1 MLKRLLDYN
10 DGEEMDIVVLIKNLQ
25 LRHNKKDNLYLAM
38 QFGDGS
44 GEIRGNY
51 WDANHQDTA
60 TFSTGTIVE
69 LNGKREE
76 YQGRPQIRIY
86 SLRVVGPQEGYELD
100 QFVKSAPEPI
110 DEMKKEINSFLA
122 QVQNPTWKSIVEYL
136 LKKWGKR
143 FYDYPAGKSN
153 HHAVR
158 GGLAFH
164 TLSMLRDAK
173 GLADNYEQIN
183 RSLLYAG
190 CIVHDMGKVLE
201 LSGPVATQYTAEGNL
216 VGHLVLIDEQIMLA
230 AQDLGIDLES
240 EDLLLLRH
248 MVLSHHGRFEYG
260 SPKLPALLE
269 AELLHRID
277 DLDAAVYAVT
287 NALQHTPKGEFT
299 EPLSSQENKRYY
311 RPKNDPALDHS
322 HHFLIIISYGS
333 YLKSCA
339 IYCRSLDSLAR
350 AE

>member
-10 DGEEMDIVVLIKNLQ
+10 DGEEMDIVVLIKDSQ
-25 LRHNKKDNLYLAM
+25 LRRNKKNKLFLAM

-44 GEIRGNY
+44 GEIRGNF
-51 WDANHQDTA
+51 WDATNQDAA

-110 DEMKKEINSFLA
+110 NDMHVEINQFVD
-122 QVQNPTWKSIVEYL
+122 QIQNKTWKMIVQYL
-136 LKKWGKR
+136 LKKWGRR
-143 FYDYPAGKSN
+143 FFDYPAGKSN

-164 TLSMLRDAK
+164 TLSMLKDAK

-190 CIVHDMGKVLE
+190 CILHDMGKVLE
-201 LSGPVATQYTAEGNL
+201 LTGPAATQYTTEGNL

-230 AQDLGIDLES
+230 AQDLKIDLES

-269 AELLHRID
+269 AEILHRID
-277 DLDAAVYAVT
+277 DMDAMVYAVT
-287 NALQHTPKGEFT
+287 NALQHTGKGTFT
-299 EPLSSQENKRYY
+299 EPLLSQDGRRYY
-311 RPKNDPALDHS
+311 RPKYDPALDHAK
-322 HHFLIIISYGS
+322 HL
-333 YLKSCA
+333 
-339 IYCRSLDSLAR
+339 
-350 AE
+350 E

>member
-10 DGEEMDIVVLIKNLQ
+10 DGEEMDIVVLIKNSQ
-25 LRHNKKDNLYLAM
+25 LRRNKKNKLFLAM

-44 GEIRGNY
+44 GEIRGNF
-51 WDANHQDTA
+51 WDATNQDAA

-110 DEMKKEINSFLA
+110 NDMHAEINQFVN
-122 QVQNPTWKSIVEYL
+122 QIQNRTWKTIVQYL

-143 FYDYPAGKSN
+143 FYDYAARRSN

-164 TLSMLRDAK
+164 TLSMLKDAK

-190 CIVHDMGKVLE
+190 CILHDMGKVLE
-201 LSGPVATQYTAEGNL
+201 LTGPAATQYTTEGNL

-230 AQDLGIDLES
+230 AQDLKIDLES
-240 EDLLLLRH
+240 EALLLLRH
-248 MVLSHHGRFEYG
+248 MVLSHHGRYEYG

-269 AELLHRID
+269 AEILHRID
-277 DLDAAVYAVT
+277 DMDAMVYAVT
-287 NALQHTPKGEFT
+287 NALQHTGRGTFT
-299 EPLSSQENKRYY
+299 EPLLSQDGKRYY
-311 RPKNDPALDHS
+311 RPKHDQALDNAKH
-322 HHFLIIISYGS
+322 L
-333 YLKSCA
+333 
-339 IYCRSLDSLAR
+339 
-350 AE
+350 E

>member
-10 DGEEMDIVVLIKNLQ
+10 DGEEMDIVVLIKNSQ
-25 LRHNKKDNLYLAM
+25 LRRNKKNKLFLAM

-44 GEIRGNY
+44 GEIRGNF
-51 WDANHQDTA
+51 WDATNQDAA

-86 SLRVVGPQEGYELD
+86 SLRVVGPREGYELD

-110 DEMKKEINSFLA
+110 NDMHVEINQFVD
-122 QVQNPTWKSIVEYL
+122 QIQNKTWKTIVQYL
-136 LKKWGKR
+136 LKKWGRR
-143 FYDYPAGKSN
+143 FFDYPAGKSN

-164 TLSMLRDAK
+164 TLSMLKDAK
-173 GLADNYEQIN
+173 GLADNYGQLN

-190 CIVHDMGKVLE
+190 CILHDMGKVLE
-201 LSGPVATQYTAEGNL
+201 LTGPAATQYTTEGNL

-230 AQDLGIDLES
+230 AQDLKIDLES

-248 MVLSHHGRFEYG
+248 MVLSHHGRLEYG

-269 AELLHRID
+269 AEILHRID
-277 DLDAAVYAVT
+277 DMDAMVYAVT
-287 NALQHTPKGEFT
+287 NALQHTGKGMFT
-299 EPLSSQENKRYY
+299 EPLLSQDGRRYY
-311 RPKNDPALDHS
+311 RPKYDPALDHAK
-322 HHFLIIISYGS
+322 HL
-333 YLKSCA
+333 
-339 IYCRSLDSLAR
+339 
-350 AE
+350 E

>member
-10 DGEEMDIVVLIKNLQ
+10 DGEEMDIVVLIKDSQ
-25 LRHNKKDNLYLAM
+25 LRRNKKNKLFLAM
-38 QFGDGS
+38 QFSDGS
-44 GEIRGNY
+44 GEIRGNF
-51 WDANHQDTA
+51 WDATNQDAA

-110 DEMKKEINSFLA
+110 NDMHVEINQFVD
-122 QVQNPTWKSIVEYL
+122 QIQNKTWKMIVQYL
-136 LKKWGKR
+136 LKKWGRR
-143 FYDYPAGKSN
+143 FFDYPAGKSN

-164 TLSMLRDAK
+164 TLSMLKDAK

-190 CIVHDMGKVLE
+190 CILHDMGKVLE
-201 LSGPVATQYTAEGNL
+201 LTGPAATQYTTEGNL

-230 AQDLGIDLES
+230 AQDLKIDLES

-269 AELLHRID
+269 AEILHRID
-277 DLDAAVYAVT
+277 DMDAMVYAVT
-287 NALQHTPKGEFT
+287 NALQHTGKGTFT
-299 EPLSSQENKRYY
+299 EPLLSQDGRRYY
-311 RPKNDPALDHS
+311 RPKYDPALDHAK
-322 HHFLIIISYGS
+322 HL
-333 YLKSCA
+333 
-339 IYCRSLDSLAR
+339 
-350 AE
+350 E

>member
-10 DGEEMDIVVLIKNLQ
+10 DGEEMDIVVLIKNSQ
-25 LRHNKKDNLYLAM
+25 LRRNKKNKLFLAM

-44 GEIRGNY
+44 GEIRGNF
-51 WDANHQDTA
+51 WDATNQDAA

-86 SLRVVGPQEGYELD
+86 SLRVVGPREGYELD

-110 DEMKKEINSFLA
+110 NDMHVEINQFVD
-122 QVQNPTWKSIVEYL
+122 QIQNKTWKTIVQYL
-136 LKKWGKR
+136 LKKWGRR
-143 FYDYPAGKSN
+143 FFDYPAGKSN

-164 TLSMLRDAK
+164 TLSMLKDAK

-190 CIVHDMGKVLE
+190 CILHDMGKVLE
-201 LSGPVATQYTAEGNL
+201 LTGPAATQYTTEGNL
-216 VGHLVLIDEQIMLA
+216 VGHLVLIYEQIMLA
-230 AQDLGIDLES
+230 AQDLKIDLES

-248 MVLSHHGRFEYG
+248 MVLSHHGRLEYG

-269 AELLHRID
+269 AEILHRID
-277 DLDAAVYAVT
+277 DMDAMVYAVT
-287 NALQHTPKGEFT
+287 NALQHTGKGTFT
-299 EPLSSQENKRYY
+299 EPLLSQDGRRYY
-311 RPKNDPALDHS
+311 RPKYDPALDHAK
-322 HHFLIIISYGS
+322 HL
-333 YLKSCA
+333 
-339 IYCRSLDSLAR
+339 
-350 AE
+350 E

>member
-10 DGEEMDIVVLIKNLQ
+10 DGEEMDIVVLIKNSQ
-25 LRHNKKDNLYLAM
+25 LRRNKKNKLFLAM

-44 GEIRGNY
+44 GEIRGNF
-51 WDANHQDTA
+51 WDATNQDAA

-86 SLRVVGPQEGYELD
+86 SLRVVGPQEGYQLD

-110 DEMKKEINSFLA
+110 NDMHVEINQFVD
-122 QVQNPTWKSIVEYL
+122 QIQNRTWKTIVQYL
-136 LKKWGKR
+136 LKKWGRR
-143 FYDYPAGKSN
+143 FFDYPAGKSN

-164 TLSMLRDAK
+164 TLSMLKDAK

-190 CIVHDMGKVLE
+190 CILHDMGKVLE
-201 LSGPVATQYTAEGNL
+201 LTGPAATQYTTEGNL

-230 AQDLGIDLES
+230 AQDLKIDLES

-269 AELLHRID
+269 AEILHRID
-277 DLDAAVYAVT
+277 DMDAMVYAVT
-287 NALQHTPKGEFT
+287 NALQHTGKGTFT
-299 EPLSSQENKRYY
+299 EPLLSQDSRRYY
-311 RPKNDPALDHS
+311 RPKYDPALDHAK
-322 HHFLIIISYGS
+322 
-333 YLKSCA
+333 YL
-339 IYCRSLDSLAR
+339 
-350 AE
+350 E

>member
-10 DGEEMDIVVLIKNLQ
+10 DGEEMDIVVLIKNSQ
-25 LRHNKKDNLYLAM
+25 LRRNKKNKLFLAM

-44 GEIRGNY
+44 GEIRGNF
-51 WDANHQDTA
+51 WDATNQDAA

-110 DEMKKEINSFLA
+110 NDMHVEINQFVD
-122 QVQNPTWKSIVEYL
+122 QIQNKTWKMIVQYL
-136 LKKWGKR
+136 LKKWGRR
-143 FYDYPAGKSN
+143 FFDYPAGKSN

-164 TLSMLRDAK
+164 TLSMLKDAK

-190 CIVHDMGKVLE
+190 CILHDMGKVLE
-201 LSGPVATQYTAEGNL
+201 LTGPAATQYTTEGNL

-230 AQDLGIDLES
+230 AQDLKIDLES

-269 AELLHRID
+269 AEILHRID
-277 DLDAAVYAVT
+277 DMDAMVYAVT
-287 NALQHTPKGEFT
+287 NALQHTGKGTFT
-299 EPLSSQENKRYY
+299 EPLLSQDGRRYY
-311 RPKNDPALDHS
+311 RPKYDPALDHTK
-322 HHFLIIISYGS
+322 HL
-333 YLKSCA
+333 
-339 IYCRSLDSLAR
+339 
-350 AE
+350 E

>member
-10 DGEEMDIVVLIKNLQ
+10 DGEEMDIVVLIKNSQ
-25 LRHNKKDNLYLAM
+25 LRRNKKNKLFLAM

-44 GEIRGNY
+44 GEIRGNF
-51 WDANHQDTA
+51 WDATNQDAA

-110 DEMKKEINSFLA
+110 NDMHVEINQFVD
-122 QVQNPTWKSIVEYL
+122 QIQNKTWKMIVQYL
-136 LKKWGKR
+136 LKKWGRR
-143 FYDYPAGKSN
+143 FFDYPAGKSN

-164 TLSMLRDAK
+164 TLSMLKDAK

-190 CIVHDMGKVLE
+190 CILHDMGKVLE
-201 LSGPVATQYTAEGNL
+201 LTGPAATQYTTEGNL

-230 AQDLGIDLES
+230 AQDLKIDLES

-269 AELLHRID
+269 AEILHRID
-277 DLDAAVYAVT
+277 DMDAMVYAVT
-287 NALQHTPKGEFT
+287 NALQHTGKGTFT
-299 EPLSSQENKRYY
+299 EPLLSQDGRRYY
-311 RPKNDPALDHS
+311 RPKYDPALDHAK
-322 HHFLIIISYGS
+322 HL
-333 YLKSCA
+333 
-339 IYCRSLDSLAR
+339 
-350 AE
+350 E

>member
-10 DGEEMDIVVLIKNLQ
+10 DGEEMDIVVLIKNSQ
-25 LRHNKKDNLYLAM
+25 LRRNKKNKLFLAM

-44 GEIRGNY
+44 GEIRGNF
-51 WDANHQDTA
+51 WDATNQDAA

-110 DEMKKEINSFLA
+110 NDMHVEINQFVD
-122 QVQNPTWKSIVEYL
+122 QIQNKTWKTIVQYL
-136 LKKWGKR
+136 LKKWDRR
-143 FYDYPAGKSN
+143 FFDYPAGKSN

-164 TLSMLRDAK
+164 TLSMLKDAK

-190 CIVHDMGKVLE
+190 CILHDMGKVLE
-201 LSGPVATQYTAEGNL
+201 LTGPAATQYTTEGNL

-230 AQDLGIDLES
+230 AQDLKIDLES

-269 AELLHRID
+269 AEILHRID
-277 DLDAAVYAVT
+277 DMDAMVYAVT
-287 NALQHTPKGEFT
+287 NALQHTGKGTFT
-299 EPLSSQENKRYY
+299 EPLLSQDGRRYY
-311 RPKNDPALDHS
+311 RPKYDPALDHAK
-322 HHFLIIISYGS
+322 HL
-333 YLKSCA
+333 
-339 IYCRSLDSLAR
+339 
-350 AE
+350 E

>member
-10 DGEEMDIVVLIKNLQ
+10 DGEEMDIVVLIKDSQ
-25 LRHNKKDNLYLAM
+25 LRRNKKNKLFLAM

-44 GEIRGNY
+44 GEIRGNF
-51 WDANHQDTA
+51 WDATNQDAA

-110 DEMKKEINSFLA
+110 NDMHVEINQFVD
-122 QVQNPTWKSIVEYL
+122 QIQNKTWKTIVQYL
-136 LKKWGKR
+136 LKKWGRR
-143 FYDYPAGKSN
+143 FFDYPAGKSN

-164 TLSMLRDAK
+164 TLSMLKDAK

-190 CIVHDMGKVLE
+190 CILHDMGKVLE
-201 LSGPVATQYTAEGNL
+201 LTGPAATQYTTEGNL

-230 AQDLGIDLES
+230 AQDLKIDLES

-248 MVLSHHGRFEYG
+248 MVLSHHGRLEYG

-269 AELLHRID
+269 AEILHRID
-277 DLDAAVYAVT
+277 DMDAMVYAVT
-287 NALQHTPKGEFT
+287 NALQHTGKGTFT
-299 EPLSSQENKRYY
+299 EPLLSQDGRRYY
-311 RPKNDPALDHS
+311 RPKYDLALDHAK
-322 HHFLIIISYGS
+322 HL
-333 YLKSCA
+333 
-339 IYCRSLDSLAR
+339 
-350 AE
+350 E

>member
-10 DGEEMDIVVLIKNLQ
+10 DGEEMDIVVFIKNSQ
-25 LRHNKKDNLYLAM
+25 LRRNKKNKLFLAM

-44 GEIRGNY
+44 GEIRGNF
-51 WDANHQDTA
+51 WDATNQDAA

-110 DEMKKEINSFLA
+110 NDMHVEINQFVD
-122 QVQNPTWKSIVEYL
+122 QIQNRTWKTIVQYL
-136 LKKWGKR
+136 LKKWGRR
-143 FYDYPAGKSN
+143 FFDYPAGKSN

-164 TLSMLRDAK
+164 TLSMLKDAK

-190 CIVHDMGKVLE
+190 CILHDMGKVLE
-201 LSGPVATQYTAEGNL
+201 LTGPAATQYTTEGNL

-230 AQDLGIDLES
+230 AQDLKIDLES
-240 EDLLLLRH
+240 EDLLLLIH

-269 AELLHRID
+269 AEILHRID
-277 DLDAAVYAVT
+277 DMDAIVYAVT
-287 NALQHTPKGEFT
+287 NALQHTGKGTFT
-299 EPLSSQENKRYY
+299 EPLLSQDGRRYY
-311 RPKNDPALDHS
+311 RPKYDPALDHAK
-322 HHFLIIISYGS
+322 
-333 YLKSCA
+333 YL
-339 IYCRSLDSLAR
+339 
-350 AE
+350 E

>member
-10 DGEEMDIVVLIKNLQ
+10 DGEEMDIVVLIKNSQ
-25 LRHNKKDNLYLAM
+25 LRRNKKNKLFLAM

-44 GEIRGNY
+44 GEIRGNF
-51 WDANHQDTA
+51 WDATNQDAA

-86 SLRVVGPQEGYELD
+86 SLRVVGPREGYELD

-110 DEMKKEINSFLA
+110 NDMHAEINQFVD
-122 QVQNPTWKSIVEYL
+122 QIQNKTWKTIVQYL
-136 LKKWGKR
+136 LKKWGRR
-143 FYDYPAGKSN
+143 FFDYPAGKSN

-164 TLSMLRDAK
+164 TLSMLKDAK
-173 GLADNYEQIN
+173 VLADNYEQIN

-190 CIVHDMGKVLE
+190 CILHDMGKVLE
-201 LSGPVATQYTAEGNL
+201 LTGPAATQYTTEGNL

-230 AQDLGIDLES
+230 AQDLKIDLES

-248 MVLSHHGRFEYG
+248 MVLSHHGRLEYG

-269 AELLHRID
+269 AEILHRID
-277 DLDAAVYAVT
+277 DMDAMVYAVT
-287 NALQHTPKGEFT
+287 NALQHTGKGTFT
-299 EPLSSQENKRYY
+299 EPLLSQDGRRYY
-311 RPKNDPALDHS
+311 RPKYDPALDHAK
-322 HHFLIIISYGS
+322 HL
-333 YLKSCA
+333 
-339 IYCRSLDSLAR
+339 
-350 AE
+350 E

>member
-10 DGEEMDIVVLIKNLQ
+10 DGEEMDIVVLIKNSQ
-25 LRHNKKDNLYLAM
+25 LRRNKKNKLFLAM

-44 GEIRGNY
+44 GEIRGNF
-51 WDANHQDTA
+51 WDATNQDAA

-110 DEMKKEINSFLA
+110 NDMHAEINQFVD
-122 QVQNPTWKSIVEYL
+122 QIQNKTWKTIVQYL
-136 LKKWGKR
+136 LKKWGRR
-143 FYDYPAGKSN
+143 FFDYPAGKSN

-164 TLSMLRDAK
+164 TLSMLKDAK
-173 GLADNYEQIN
+173 GLADNYEQLN

-190 CIVHDMGKVLE
+190 CILHYMGKVLE
-201 LSGPVATQYTAEGNL
+201 LTGPAATQYTTEGNL

-230 AQDLGIDLES
+230 AQDLKIDLEA
-240 EDLLLLRH
+240 EDLHLLRH

-269 AELLHRID
+269 AEILHRID
-277 DLDAAVYAVT
+277 DMDAMVYAVT
-287 NALQHTPKGEFT
+287 NALQHTGKGTFT
-299 EPLSSQENKRYY
+299 EPLLSQDGRRYY
-311 RPKNDPALDHS
+311 RPKYDPALDHAK
-322 HHFLIIISYGS
+322 HL
-333 YLKSCA
+333 
-339 IYCRSLDSLAR
+339 
-350 AE
+350 E

>member
-1 MLKRLLDYN
+1 MLNRLLDYN
-10 DGEEMDIVVLIKNLQ
+10 DGEEMDIVVLIKNSQ
-25 LRHNKKDNLYLAM
+25 LRRNKKNKLFLAM

-44 GEIRGNY
+44 GEIRGNF
-51 WDANHQDTA
+51 WDATNQDAA

-76 YQGRPQIRIY
+76 YQGRSQIRIY

-110 DEMKKEINSFLA
+110 NDMHTEINQFVN
-122 QVQNPTWKSIVEYL
+122 QIQNRTWKTIVQYL
-136 LKKWGKR
+136 LKKWGRR
-143 FYDYPAGKSN
+143 FFDYPAGKSN

-164 TLSMLRDAK
+164 TLSMLKDAK

-190 CIVHDMGKVLE
+190 CILHDMGKVLE
-201 LSGPVATQYTAEGNL
+201 LTGPAATQYTTEGNL

-230 AQDLGIDLES
+230 AQDLKIDLES

-269 AELLHRID
+269 AEILHRID
-277 DLDAAVYAVT
+277 DMDAMVYAVT
-287 NALQHTPKGEFT
+287 NALQHTGKGTFT
-299 EPLSSQENKRYY
+299 EPLLSQDGRRYY
-311 RPKNDPALDHS
+311 RPKYDPALDHAK
-322 HHFLIIISYGS
+322 
-333 YLKSCA
+333 YL
-339 IYCRSLDSLAR
+339 
-350 AE
+350 E

>member
-10 DGEEMDIVVLIKNLQ
+10 DGEEMDIVVLIKDSQ
-25 LRHNKKDNLYLAM
+25 LRRNKKNKLFLAM

-44 GEIRGNY
+44 GEIRGNF
-51 WDANHQDTA
+51 WDATNQDAA

-110 DEMKKEINSFLA
+110 NDMHAEINQFVD
-122 QVQNPTWKSIVEYL
+122 QIQNKTWKMIVQYL
-136 LKKWGKR
+136 LKKWGRR
-143 FYDYPAGKSN
+143 FFDYPAGKSN

-164 TLSMLRDAK
+164 TLSMLKDAK

-190 CIVHDMGKVLE
+190 CILHDMGKVLE
-201 LSGPVATQYTAEGNL
+201 LTGPAATQYTTEGNL

-230 AQDLGIDLES
+230 AQDLKIDLES

-269 AELLHRID
+269 AEILHRID
-277 DLDAAVYAVT
+277 DMDAMVYAVT
-287 NALQHTPKGEFT
+287 NALQHTGKGTFT
-299 EPLSSQENKRYY
+299 EPLLSQDGRRYY
-311 RPKNDPALDHS
+311 RPKYDPALDHAK
-322 HHFLIIISYGS
+322 HL
-333 YLKSCA
+333 
-339 IYCRSLDSLAR
+339 
-350 AE
+350 E

>member
-10 DGEEMDIVVLIKNLQ
+10 DDEEMDIVVLIKNSQ
-25 LRHNKKDNLYLAM
+25 LRRNKKNKLFLAI

-44 GEIRGNY
+44 GEIRGNF
-51 WDANHQDTA
+51 WDANNQDAA

-86 SLRVVGPQEGYELD
+86 SLRVVGPQEGYSLD
-100 QFVKSAPEPI
+100 QFIKSAPEPVN
-110 DEMKKEINSFLA
+110 DMQAEINQFVD
-122 QVQNPTWKSIVEYL
+122 QIENKNWKMIVQYL
-136 LKKWGKR
+136 LKKWNKR

-164 TLSMLRDAK
+164 TLSMLKDAR
-173 GLADNYEQIN
+173 GLADNYEQVN

-190 CIVHDMGKVLE
+190 CILHDMGKVLE
-201 LSGPVATQYTAEGNL
+201 LSGPVATQYTTEGNL

-230 AQDLGIDLES
+230 AQDLKMDLES

-287 NALQHTPKGEFT
+287 NALQHTPKGTFT
-299 EPLSSQENKRYY
+299 DPLQSQDGKRYY
-311 RPKNDPALDHS
+311 RPKYDPALDQAKH
-322 HHFLIIISYGS
+322 L
-333 YLKSCA
+333 
-339 IYCRSLDSLAR
+339 
-350 AE
+350 E

>member
-10 DGEEMDIVVLIKNLQ
+10 DGEEMDIVVLIKNSQ
-25 LRHNKKDNLYLAM
+25 LRRNKKNKLFLAM

-44 GEIRGNY
+44 GEIRGNF
-51 WDANHQDTA
+51 WDATNQDAA

-86 SLRVVGPQEGYELD
+86 SLRVVGLREGYELD

-110 DEMKKEINSFLA
+110 NDMHVEINQFVD
-122 QVQNPTWKSIVEYL
+122 QIQNKTWKTIVQYL
-136 LKKWGKR
+136 LKKWGRR
-143 FYDYPAGKSN
+143 FFDYPAGKSN

-164 TLSMLRDAK
+164 TLSMLKDAK

-190 CIVHDMGKVLE
+190 CILHDMGKVLE
-201 LSGPVATQYTAEGNL
+201 LTGPAATQYTTEGNL

-230 AQDLGIDLES
+230 AQDLKIDLES

-269 AELLHRID
+269 AEILHRID
-277 DLDAAVYAVT
+277 DMDAMVYAVT
-287 NALQHTPKGEFT
+287 NALQHTGKGTFT
-299 EPLSSQENKRYY
+299 EPLLSQDGRRYY
-311 RPKNDPALDHS
+311 RPKYDPALDHTK
-322 HHFLIIISYGS
+322 HL
-333 YLKSCA
+333 
-339 IYCRSLDSLAR
+339 
-350 AE
+350 E

>member
-10 DGEEMDIVVLIKNLQ
+10 DGEEMDIVVLIKNSQ
-25 LRHNKKDNLYLAM
+25 LRRNKKNKLFLAM

-44 GEIRGNY
+44 GEIRGNF
-51 WDANHQDTA
+51 WDATNQDAA

-76 YQGRPQIRIY
+76 YQGSPQIRIY
-86 SLRVVGPQEGYELD
+86 SLRVVGPREGYELD

-110 DEMKKEINSFLA
+110 NDMHAEINQFVD
-122 QVQNPTWKSIVEYL
+122 QIQNKTWKTIVQYL
-136 LKKWGKR
+136 LKKWGRR
-143 FYDYPAGKSN
+143 FFDYPAGKSN

-164 TLSMLRDAK
+164 TLSMLKDAK
-173 GLADNYEQIN
+173 SLADNYEQIN

-190 CIVHDMGKVLE
+190 CILHDMGKVLE
-201 LSGPVATQYTAEGNL
+201 LTGPAATQYTTEGNL

-230 AQDLGIDLES
+230 AQDLKIDLES

-248 MVLSHHGRFEYG
+248 MVLSHHGCLEYG

-269 AELLHRID
+269 AEILHRID
-277 DLDAAVYAVT
+277 DMDAMVYAVT
-287 NALQHTPKGEFT
+287 NALQHTGKGMFT
-299 EPLSSQENKRYY
+299 EPLLSQDGRRYY
-311 RPKNDPALDHS
+311 RPKYDPALDHAK
-322 HHFLIIISYGS
+322 HL
-333 YLKSCA
+333 
-339 IYCRSLDSLAR
+339 
-350 AE
+350 E

>member
-10 DGEEMDIVVLIKNLQ
+10 DVEEMDIVVLIKNSQ
-25 LRHNKKDNLYLAM
+25 LRRNKKNKLFLAM

-44 GEIRGNY
+44 GEIRGNF
-51 WDANHQDTA
+51 WDATNQDAA

-86 SLRVVGPQEGYELD
+86 SLRVVGPREGYELD

-110 DEMKKEINSFLA
+110 NDMHVEINQFVD
-122 QVQNPTWKSIVEYL
+122 QIQNKTWKTIVQYL
-136 LKKWGKR
+136 LKKWGRR
-143 FYDYPAGKSN
+143 FFDYPAGKSN

-164 TLSMLRDAK
+164 TLSILKDAK

-190 CIVHDMGKVLE
+190 CILHDMGKVLE
-201 LSGPVATQYTAEGNL
+201 LTGPAATQYTTEGNL

-230 AQDLGIDLES
+230 AQDLKIDLES

-248 MVLSHHGRFEYG
+248 MVLSHHGRLEYG

-269 AELLHRID
+269 AEILHRID
-277 DLDAAVYAVT
+277 DMDAMVYAVT
-287 NALQHTPKGEFT
+287 NALQHTGKGTFT
-299 EPLSSQENKRYY
+299 EPLLSQDGRRYY
-311 RPKNDPALDHS
+311 RPKYDPALDHAK
-322 HHFLIIISYGS
+322 HL
-333 YLKSCA
+333 
-339 IYCRSLDSLAR
+339 
-350 AE
+350 E